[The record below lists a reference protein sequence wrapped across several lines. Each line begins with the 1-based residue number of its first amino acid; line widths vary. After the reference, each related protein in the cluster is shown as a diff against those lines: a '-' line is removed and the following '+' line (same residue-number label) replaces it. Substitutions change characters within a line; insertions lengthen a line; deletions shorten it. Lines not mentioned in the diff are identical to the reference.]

1 MSRMTGSFQQK
12 ELREKLRRLEQ
23 EIARAKAAAE
33 ELSRKAEA
41 RLTDTR
47 SRLAEAASRP
57 SSAGSAAPAE
67 RGTLASGEGAERETP
82 KKA

>member
-23 EIARAKAAAE
+23 EIARAKVAAE
-33 ELSRKAEA
+33 DLSRKAEA
-41 RLTDTR
+41 RLIDTR
-47 SRLAEAASRP
+47 SRLAAVAARP
-57 SSAGSAAPAE
+57 STADSAAAE
-67 RGTLASGEGAERETP
+67 RGTAGPAGGTERETP